1 MIIGLIPARLN
12 SKRLPFKPLK
22 KINGISLIGHVLKR
36 ALKSKK
42 LNKIVVCADSK
53 MISDEVSKY
62 GVETFMTNINIKN
75 GTERIA
81 EYLKK
86 KDKIKKKLKLV
97 VDIQCDEVFLNPKYL
112 DKIIS
117 FHLRNLKKYDVV
129 IPHSLTN
136 ERNNKNYVKI
146 ISDNDNNV
154 LYLSRSDSPFNFRSN
169 FKGFKRHMDFITFKP
184 SFLSKFK
191 NLKKNH
197 LEKYEG
203 VELLR
208 VLENG
213 YKIGTIKMNKD
224 SFSINTFKNFK
235 KAKKIIEKS

>member
-12 SKRLPFKPLK
+12 SKRLPLKPLK

-42 LNKIVVCADSK
+42 LNKIVVCADNK

-224 SFSINTFKNFK
+224 SFSINTFKDFK

>member
-12 SKRLPFKPLK
+12 SKRLPLKPLK

-36 ALKSKK
+36 AMKSKK
-42 LNKIVVCADSK
+42 LNKIVVCADNIK
-53 MISDEVSKY
+53 ISDEVSKY
-62 GVETFMTNINIKN
+62 GVETFMTNVNIKN

-86 KDKIKKKLKLV
+86 NKIKKKLKLV

-154 LYLSRSDSPFNFRSN
+154 LYLSRSDSPYNFRSN

-208 VLENG
+208 ALENG

-224 SFSINTFKNFK
+224 SFSINTIKDFK
-235 KAKKIIEKS
+235 KAKKIIEKN

>member
-12 SKRLPFKPLK
+12 SKRLPLKPLK

-36 ALKSKK
+36 AMKSKK
-42 LNKIVVCADSK
+42 LNKIVVCADNIK
-53 MISDEVSKY
+53 ISDEVSKY
-62 GVETFMTNINIKN
+62 GVETFMTNVNIKN

-86 KDKIKKKLKLV
+86 NEIKKKLKLV

-154 LYLSRSDSPFNFRSN
+154 LYLSRSDSPYNFRSN

-208 VLENG
+208 ALENG

-224 SFSINTFKNFK
+224 SFSINTIKDFK
-235 KAKKIIEKS
+235 KAKKIIEKN

>member
-12 SKRLPFKPLK
+12 SKRLPLKPLK

-129 IPHSLTN
+129 IPHSLTY

-213 YKIGTIKMNKD
+213 YKIGTINMNKD
-224 SFSINTFKNFK
+224 SFTINTFKDFK

>member
-12 SKRLPFKPLK
+12 SKRLPLKPLK

-36 ALKSKK
+36 AMKSKK
-42 LNKIVVCADSK
+42 LNKIVVCADNIK
-53 MISDEVSKY
+53 ISDEVSKY
-62 GVETFMTNINIKN
+62 GVETFMTNVNIKN

-86 KDKIKKKLKLV
+86 NQIKKKLKLV

-154 LYLSRSDSPFNFRSN
+154 LYLSRSDSPYNFRSN

-208 VLENG
+208 ALENG

-224 SFSINTFKNFK
+224 SFSINTIKDFK
-235 KAKKIIEKS
+235 KAKKIIEKN

>member
-12 SKRLPFKPLK
+12 SKRLPLKPLK

-129 IPHSLTN
+129 IPHSLTY

-169 FKGFKRHMDFITFKP
+169 VNYSI
-184 SFLSKFK
+184 
-191 NLKKNH
+191 
-197 LEKYEG
+197 
-203 VELLR
+203 
-208 VLENG
+208 
-213 YKIGTIKMNKD
+213 IKCSH
-224 SFSINTFKNFK
+224 SFSSTPTSILRLVGLI
-235 KAKKIIEKS
+235 APCCSCELMLPLLSSYAVILQ

>member
-12 SKRLPFKPLK
+12 SKRLPLKPLK

-117 FHLRNLKKYDVV
+117 FHIRNLKKYDVV
-129 IPHSLTN
+129 IPHSLTY

-224 SFSINTFKNFK
+224 SFSINTFKDFK

>member
-1 MIIGLIPARLN
+1 M
-12 SKRLPFKPLK
+12 
-22 KINGISLIGHVLKR
+22 
-36 ALKSKK
+36 
-42 LNKIVVCADSK
+42 C
-53 MISDEVSKY
+53 
-62 GVETFMTNINIKN
+62 
-75 GTERIA
+75 
-81 EYLKK
+81 
-86 KDKIKKKLKLV
+86 
-97 VDIQCDEVFLNPKYL
+97 
-112 DKIIS
+112 
-117 FHLRNLKKYDVV
+117 

-224 SFSINTFKNFK
+224 SFSINTFKDFK

>member
-12 SKRLPFKPLK
+12 SKRLPLKPLK

-36 ALKSKK
+36 AMKSKK
-42 LNKIVVCADSK
+42 LNKIVVCADNIK
-53 MISDEVSKY
+53 ISDEVSKY
-62 GVETFMTNINIKN
+62 GVETFMTNVNIKN

-86 KDKIKKKLKLV
+86 NEIKKKLKLV

-117 FHLRNLKKYDVV
+117 FHLRNLKKYHVV

-208 VLENG
+208 ALENG

-224 SFSINTFKNFK
+224 SFSINTIKDFK
-235 KAKKIIEKS
+235 KAKKIIEKN

>member
-12 SKRLPFKPLK
+12 SKRLPLKPLK

-36 ALKSKK
+36 AMKSKK
-42 LNKIVVCADSK
+42 LNKIVVCADNIK
-53 MISDEVSKY
+53 ISDEVSKY
-62 GVETFMTNINIKN
+62 GVETFMTNVNIKN

-86 KDKIKKKLKLV
+86 NQIKKKLKLV

-117 FHLRNLKKYDVV
+117 FHLRNLKKYHVV

-208 VLENG
+208 ALENG

-224 SFSINTFKNFK
+224 SFSINTIKDFK
-235 KAKKIIEKS
+235 KAKKIIEKN

>member
-12 SKRLPFKPLK
+12 SKRLPLKPLK

-42 LNKIVVCADSK
+42 LNKIVVCADNK

-86 KDKIKKKLKLV
+86 KEKIKKKLKLV

-224 SFSINTFKNFK
+224 SFSINTFKDFK

>member
-12 SKRLPFKPLK
+12 SKRLPLKPLK

-36 ALKSKK
+36 AMKSKK
-42 LNKIVVCADSK
+42 LNKIVVCADNIK
-53 MISDEVSKY
+53 ISDEVSKY
-62 GVETFMTNINIKN
+62 GVETFMTNVNIKN

-86 KDKIKKKLKLV
+86 NKIKKKLKLV

-117 FHLRNLKKYDVV
+117 FHLRNLKKYHVV

-154 LYLSRSDSPFNFRSN
+154 LYLSRSDSPYNFRSN

-208 VLENG
+208 ALENG

-224 SFSINTFKNFK
+224 SFSINTIKDFK
-235 KAKKIIEKS
+235 KAKKIIEKN

>member
-1 MIIGLIPARLN
+1 
-12 SKRLPFKPLK
+12 
-22 KINGISLIGHVLKR
+22 
-36 ALKSKK
+36 
-42 LNKIVVCADSK
+42 

-224 SFSINTFKNFK
+224 SFSINTFKDFK

>member
-154 LYLSRSDSPFNFRSN
+154 LYLSRSIALLTLDQILKVLKDIWILLPLNLVFYQNS
-169 FKGFKRHMDFITFKP
+169 
-184 SFLSKFK
+184 

-224 SFSINTFKNFK
+224 SFSINTFKDFK